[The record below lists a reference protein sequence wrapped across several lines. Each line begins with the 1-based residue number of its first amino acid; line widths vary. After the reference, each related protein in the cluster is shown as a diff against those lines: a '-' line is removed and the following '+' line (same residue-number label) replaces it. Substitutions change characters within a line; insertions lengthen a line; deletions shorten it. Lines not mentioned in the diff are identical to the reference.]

1 MPCFPFRFPGS
12 GFRVPS
18 SALPLAFPI
27 PHCHNQPDATTRRS
41 GPPLTCPVAAVSRFP
56 MSVCRILAR
65 RCEVK
70 TEEWQERL
78 ERVFLQD
85 GIVGGHLIP
94 VLHAESE
101 YGKFVASHFHGQLV
115 LSDSFQAFF
124 IDTLRLAEARY
135 RESSLFPA
143 LQWYA
148 YLLLLELSNF
158 RTIRAAE
165 ILFVH
170 GRAGQGYGL
179 LRDLKDRA
187 MLLGAVGN
195 RYTTLMAISGVDGG
209 TGKSND
215 FLARIAT
222 IKKRRKKTEDQAL
235 SMMTGPK
242 SGLSPNIT
250 QCLRKWEEFFHLE
263 VHGARLTSIFEDVG
277 WKMGRELLPIL
288 PKPNIDSLANYMNRF
303 CEVSWMVLRSF
314 PILQL
319 KPQDFGIEWAEKWR
333 ILDESFLVMADELRK
348 LGKEIAAAIME
359 LVSKK
364 FAFGPDAVYPPED
377 AAACP
382 VLGEY
387 HRRKGKGAGDDD

>member
-1 MPCFPFRFPGS
+1 
-12 GFRVPS
+12 
-18 SALPLAFPI
+18 
-27 PHCHNQPDATTRRS
+27 
-41 GPPLTCPVAAVSRFP
+41 
-56 MSVCRILAR
+56 
-65 RCEVK
+65 
-70 TEEWQERL
+70 
-78 ERVFLQD
+78 
-85 GIVGGHLIP
+85 
-94 VLHAESE
+94 
-101 YGKFVASHFHGQLV
+101 
-115 LSDSFQAFF
+115 
-124 IDTLRLAEARY
+124 
-135 RESSLFPA
+135 
-143 LQWYA
+143 
-148 YLLLLELSNF
+148 
-158 RTIRAAE
+158 
-165 ILFVH
+165 VH

>member
-1 MPCFPFRFPGS
+1 M
-12 GFRVPS
+12 
-18 SALPLAFPI
+18 
-27 PHCHNQPDATTRRS
+27 
-41 GPPLTCPVAAVSRFP
+41 
-56 MSVCRILAR
+56 
-65 RCEVK
+65 K

-85 GIVGGHLIP
+85 GIIGGHLIP
-94 VLHAESE
+94 VLDAESE
-101 YGKFVASHFHGQLV
+101 CGKFVASHFHGQLV

-135 RESSLFPA
+135 RESSLYHA

-170 GRAGQGYGL
+170 GRAGLGYGL

-195 RYTTLMAISGVDGG
+195 HYTTLMAISGTDGG
-209 TGKSND
+209 TGQSND
-215 FLARIAT
+215 FLARMGT
-222 IKKRRKKTEDQAL
+222 LKKRRKKTEAQAL

-242 SGLSPNIT
+242 SGLSPDIT
-250 QCLRKWEEFFHLE
+250 RCLRKWGEFFHLE
-263 VHGARLTSIFEDVG
+263 VHGSRITSILEDAG
-277 WKMGRELLPIL
+277 WRTGEELLPIL
-288 PKPNIDSLANYMNRF
+288 PKPNMDSLANYMNRF

-314 PILQL
+314 PLLQL

-348 LGKEIAAAIME
+348 LGKEIGAAIME

-377 AAACP
+377 AAARP
-382 VLGEY
+382 I
-387 HRRKGKGAGDDD
+387 